1 MDYKLDM
8 FRQMLLYMRRGKS
21 NGVHVNA
28 KPIFCLA
35 LIVWAKI
42 NNENE
47 IKWGDELLCSLYRS
61 IFKEMNIIHETPIW
75 KPFYYLS
82 SEPFYSLIWEKPMVD
97 NVGTIISPK
106 FLRENLLYAKL
117 DDDLWE
123 LLQNSDNREYLKNAI
138 INHYLKTDD

>member
-35 LIVWAKI
+35 LIEWAKI

-97 NVGTIISPK
+97 NVGTII
-106 FLRENLLYAKL
+106 
-117 DDDLWE
+117 WE